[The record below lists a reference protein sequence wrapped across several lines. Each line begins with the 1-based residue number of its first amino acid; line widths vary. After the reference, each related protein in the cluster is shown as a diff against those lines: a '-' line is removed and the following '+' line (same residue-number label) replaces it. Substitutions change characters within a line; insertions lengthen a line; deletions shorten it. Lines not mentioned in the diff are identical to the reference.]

1 MSSGKSTGN
10 SATAS
15 FSRCTGDKLAESRGA
30 LSASVQ
36 SIAAGV
42 AAAATSWALLPM
54 LFKGNV
60 VFKRELVAEQKK
72 CEQID
77 GLRLQQIA
85 ERDEENDR
93 LLAANAK
100 LDAEL
105 KEQNRAMAEQTREV
119 FNAVRMLQGLAG
131 LAAQERRQSG
141 ND

>member
-1 MSSGKSTGN
+1 MDDG
-10 SATAS
+10 
-15 FSRCTGDKLAESRGA
+15 L
-30 LSASVQ
+30 VQ

-60 VFKRELVAEQKK
+60 VFKRELVAAEKK

-93 LLAANAK
+93 LLAANAR
-100 LDAEL
+100 LESEL

-119 FNAVRMLQGLAG
+119 FNAVRMLQSMAG
-131 LAAQERRQSG
+131 LAAQERRRSG
-141 ND
+141 DD